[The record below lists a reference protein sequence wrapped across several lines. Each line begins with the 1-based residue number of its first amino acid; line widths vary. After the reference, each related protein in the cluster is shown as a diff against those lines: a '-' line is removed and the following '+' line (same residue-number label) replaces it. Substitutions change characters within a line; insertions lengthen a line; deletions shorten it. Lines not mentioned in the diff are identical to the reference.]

1 MDPVNPSDKRVNSVL
16 DQGGAIGGLFGY
28 RPGFDDVKY
37 LMTQTET
44 RPAISDEEI
53 IALLKSPSSQMALAK
68 RATAHKNYWN
78 QIEKEANKVKADEAI
93 AKEKA
98 KAAPPGGNTPTP
110 VTGSANSQK
119 KTPATGTANSQR
131 LQEDPRYQGRA
142 YEPVEGYSPDEFLK
156 VYPIKMNGKEPVKDN
171 NGDFVYDFQDPRF
184 YYVGNL
190 TVEPED
196 ITNFLRGSDKKP
208 PATPAQYKAEL
219 IKSRGG
225 DSSGGGSGSGGG
237 GGGGYIAPA
246 TTYSI
251 QQIGG
256 KVYSIGSDG
265 KRELTDIDPGYAKY
279 EVNRLGDLY
288 GFRAD
293 GTSTKLQSGWD
304 FAKQDPALVVQR
316 DNTTGESF
324 LVNTRDPSQPKQ
336 LLGKFDFATIDPERT
351 AAEAALQSRLGL
363 ASSERAGDQSAALSG
378 RATDINA
385 ASNARTQDITLQ
397 GQQFNNALDL
407 QKYVNGLI
415 NSPTDFVNR
424 GRLSAGLAPLGGGR
438 ITQADLV
445 NAAKNAMGSQNFQ
458 TVRDALLPTPFV
470 TAAKTPI
477 TDFSKPAGTTPT
489 GTTPTV
495 PAIPLMPTGGA
506 VSQANFD
513 RMQAYARNQ
522 PAPVNPVNPNQNTWT
537 VGQNPTTQEQVLINM
552 QNAGLP
558 NFMIQQQLQSMG
570 LMPAPAPV
578 PTPVTS
584 SQNTQMLSSDN
595 APDAGPLGAPAA
607 ASAPATAQESA
618 EHFAGKEGLSSTFGG
633 AGPAVT
639 SDDTYGMESL
649 SNSTAPGDDTSFPD
663 YAYGGATRD
672 ERFIV
677 GDRRD
682 GRPAGTEEMIINP
695 TRAPIQ
701 VVPNSRLAAYY
712 GGTMPNHFAGGTD
725 SRLGMYPR
733 YDKGTDAIN
742 LLSNLFGKAKQGLG
756 YGAQNVGNAL
766 RYGAE
771 NIGSGIEYGL
781 DRAIYAATSG
791 LGMEE
796 SEADDAAR
804 GRQHGFNAGDNYI
817 GKYQTR
823 EEAYNDPRN
832 NRYGRPAAE
841 IYDYLNVPPDGF
853 ENPRP
858 YRPARY
864 RGQTKNYIDNFAEAY
879 AEGVRSAN
887 QRKENYE
894 YPNAGYDP
902 YSTFPG
908 YAYGTDSRLGMYP
921 RYADGVLP
929 SVQGAPAGSLSPV
942 TQEDL
947 VNTAREYSPPAV
959 SSLLGDRGAFE
970 ARMLP
975 VQSASMRQTNNLTA
989 DEAAA
994 LGTRLALEGTSQQ
1007 EYNALQK
1014 GLFGQQRTTRRGRLV
1029 V

>member
-1 MDPVNPSDKRVNSVL
+1 MDPVNPSDERVNSVL
-16 DQGGAIGGLFGY
+16 DQGGVRKNPLGIP
-28 RPGFDDVKY
+28 RPYFADIKY
-37 LMTQTET
+37 LMTQTEN
-44 RPAISDEEI
+44 RPRLSDEEI
-53 IALLKSPSSQMALAK
+53 IDLLKNPKLFEVSERVQ
-68 RATAHKNYWN
+68 AHKDYWG
-78 QIEKEANKVKADEAI
+78 QKEKEADKVKADKAI

-98 KAAPPGGNTPTP
+98 EAASPGGNTPTP
-110 VTGSANSQK
+110 VTSSANPKKGTPTGNAASKALQANPDFDSGKAFEAIPGLDSDKFLKVFPKLKDGSANLSN
-119 KTPATGTANSQR
+119 P
-131 LQEDPRYQGRA
+131 
-142 YEPVEGYSPDEFLK
+142 EF
-156 VYPIKMNGKEPVKDN
+156 
-171 NGDFVYDFQDPRF
+171 F
-184 YYVGNL
+184 YVGGIAP
-190 TVEPED
+190 VR
-196 ITNFLRGSDKKP
+196 ITDPVNAGYGADR
-208 PATPAQYKAEL
+208 L
-219 IKSRGG
+219 IAYVNSVSTGVPI
-225 DSSGGGSGSGGG
+225 GGSGSGGS
-237 GGGGYIAPA
+237 GGYIAPA

-251 QQIGG
+251 QQIGS
-256 KVYSIGSDG
+256 KVYSVGSDG

-279 EVNRLGDLY
+279 EVDKKGDLY

-293 GTSTKLQSGWD
+293 GTKTKLQEGWD
-304 FAKQDPALVVQR
+304 FAKQDPSLVVQKDSR
-316 DNTTGESF
+316 TGESF

-336 LLGKFDFATIDPERT
+336 SLGKFDFATIDPERT
-351 AAEAALQSRLGL
+351 AAESALQSRLGI
-363 ASSERAGDQSAALSG
+363 AERERAGDQSAALSG
-378 RATDINA
+378 RATDLSA
-385 ASNARTQDITLQ
+385 ASSARTQDITLQ

-415 NSPTDFVNR
+415 NNPTDFVNR

-458 TVRDALLPTPFV
+458 TVRDAFLPAPFV
-470 TAAKTPI
+470 TAAKTQVAPWERLIPPI
-477 TDFSKPAGTTPT
+477 IDNS
-489 GTTPTV
+489 
-495 PAIPLMPTGGA
+495 PLKPTGGA
-506 VSQANFD
+506 VSQADFN
-513 RMQAYARNQ
+513 RIQEYVRNQ

-537 VGQNPTTQEQVLINM
+537 VGQNATNPEQVLINM
-552 QNAGLP
+552 QKNGASISQL
-558 NFMIQQQLQSMG
+558 QAQLQSMG

-584 SQNTQMLSSDN
+584 SQNTQMYASDY
-595 APDAGPLGAPAA
+595 APSNGPLGAPAA

-618 EHFAGKEGLSSTFGG
+618 EYFAGRDDLSSTFGG

-649 SNSTAPGDDTSFPD
+649 SNSTAPGDDTSFTD

-712 GGTMPNHFAGGTD
+712 GGTMPNYFAGGTD

-742 LLSNLFGKAKQGLG
+742 LLSNLFGGAAEGVGDALGYGAQGVGNALGYGAQGVGAALEGLYDRTLRYPEERDRNREKANWNFFERLAWAAAQREKWEDLNPRKYPEGNTLGFGGREDKGRSLPLHHPSMRQYQLYPGEPYEGSSESWNTGRGAQDEDITLRNLLGGVGSGLG
-756 YGAQNVGNAL
+756 YGAQSIAGAL
-766 RYGAE
+766 
-771 NIGSGIEYGL
+771 
-781 DRAIYAATSG
+781 
-791 LGMEE
+791 
-796 SEADDAAR
+796 
-804 GRQHGFNAGDNYI
+804 GRLAG
-817 GKYQTR
+817 
-823 EEAYNDPRN
+823 
-832 NRYGRPAAE
+832 
-841 IYDYLNVPPDGF
+841 
-853 ENPRP
+853 
-858 YRPARY
+858 
-864 RGQTKNYIDNFAEAY
+864 Y
-879 AEGVRSAN
+879 AE
-887 QRKENYE
+887 
-894 YPNAGYDP
+894 
-902 YSTFPG
+902 
-908 YAYGTDSRLGMYP
+908 GTDSRLGMYP